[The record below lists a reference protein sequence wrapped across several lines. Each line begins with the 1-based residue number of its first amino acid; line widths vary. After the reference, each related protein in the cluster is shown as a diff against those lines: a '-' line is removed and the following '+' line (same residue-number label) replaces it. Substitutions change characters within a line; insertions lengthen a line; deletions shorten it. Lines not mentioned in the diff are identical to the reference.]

1 LQQQQKNVRRV
12 VPRRC
17 ICTAYDCLFSRF
29 HAWSL
34 KSFKNIWKLWSEC
47 VPLYSEDLE
56 RMLFFMCEWTIFM
69 SWIFFY
75 VA

>member
-47 VPLYSEDLE
+47 VPLYS
-56 RMLFFMCEWTIFM
+56 
-69 SWIFFY
+69 
-75 VA
+75 